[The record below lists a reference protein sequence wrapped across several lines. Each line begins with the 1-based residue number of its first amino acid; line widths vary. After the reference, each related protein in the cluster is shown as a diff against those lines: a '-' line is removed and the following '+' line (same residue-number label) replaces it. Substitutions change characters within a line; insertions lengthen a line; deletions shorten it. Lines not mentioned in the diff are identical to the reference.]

1 MAISIDNAEMNAAI
15 RGIGFRHLGCEGLRV
30 ERALG
35 RAFLLVEPSVL
46 ERLAETAFAEVQHF
60 FRASH
65 LAQLRAILDDPEAS
79 PGDRLVAMELLKNT
93 VVAAGGL
100 FPSCQDT
107 GTAQVYGWKG
117 ETVLVGGDPVAALEA
132 GIARCW
138 ATRNLRS
145 SHLAPLSMYEERD
158 TGTNLPAQIK
168 LYASSGDTLRLLFV
182 AKGGGSANKTFLFQE
197 TKRLLDPDRL
207 LAFLEEKIRTLGTA
221 ACPPYHLAIV
231 VGGLSAEQCLETVKL
246 ASCRA
251 LDDLPPEGDPTG
263 RAFRDRETE
272 ARVLEATRRLGL
284 GAQLLGKY
292 LCHDVRVIRLPR
304 HAGSLPVGLGVSC
317 SADRQILARI
327 DREGVWLEELEHDP
341 ARFLPEHP
349 IDPTA
354 AVPIDL
360 DRPMAAIR
368 TDLARLEVGTPVLLS
383 GTMVVARDQVFA
395 AVARRRAAGEPWPAW
410 LREHPV
416 YHAGP
421 ARAPEGFPTG
431 SFGPTTAARM
441 DAYMP
446 EMMAEGA
453 ALVTVAKGNRSAL
466 FRDACRR
473 FGGFYLAAIG
483 GAAAVTARE
492 RIRGAEVIAFP
503 ELGMEAVRRIRVD
516 GFPAFLVVD
525 DKGDDLYASTATGGG

>member
-1 MAISIDNAEMNAAI
+1 MNAIASCH
-15 RGIGFRHLGCEGLRV
+15 RCFELLPLAGMRR

-35 RAFLLVEPSVL
+35 RDFLLIEPDLLTELS
-46 ERLAETAFAEVQHF
+46 ERAFRDVQHF

-79 PGDRLVAMELLKNT
+79 EGDRFVAMELLKNA

-107 GTAQVYGWKG
+107 GTATVYGWKG
-117 ETVLVGGDPVAALEA
+117 EQVLIEGDPVAALEA

-138 ATRNLRS
+138 AKGNLRS
-145 SHLAPLSMYEERD
+145 SHLAPLSMYEEKD

-168 LYASSGDTLRLLFV
+168 LYATTGDRLRLLFI

-197 TKRLLDPDRL
+197 TKRLLEPERL
-207 LAFLEEKIRTLGTA
+207 LAFLDEKIRTLGTA

-231 VGGLSAEQCLETVKL
+231 IGGLSAEQCLETVKL
-246 ASCRA
+246 ASARA
-251 LDDLPPEGDPTG
+251 LDDLPTSGDPAG
-263 RAFRDRETE
+263 RPFRDLELERAVL
-272 ARVLEATRRLGL
+272 ARTRRMGL

-317 SADRQILARI
+317 SADRQIEALVSA
-327 DREGVWLEELEHDP
+327 DGVFLEELERDP
-341 ARFLPEHP
+341 ARFLPDRAVALEQ
-349 IDPTA
+349 

-368 TDLARLEVGTPVLLS
+368 ADLARLPVGTPVLLS
-383 GTMVVARDQVFA
+383 GTMIVARDQVFA
-395 AVARRRAAGEPWPAW
+395 AVAKRRAAGAPLPAY
-410 LREHPV
+410 LRDHPI

-421 ARAPEGFPTG
+421 ARAPEGWPTG

-441 DAYMP
+441 DPYMP
-446 EMMAEGA
+446 EFQAEGA
-453 ALVTVAKGNRSAL
+453 ALVTVAKGNRSPL
-466 FRDACRR
+466 VVESCKKH
-473 FGGFYLAAIG
+473 GGFYLAAIG
-483 GAAAVTARE
+483 GAAAVTAKE
-492 RIRGAEVIAFP
+492 RIHAVEVIDFP
-503 ELGMEAVRRIRVD
+503 EFGMEAVHRITVHD
-516 GFPAFLVVD
+516 FPAFLVID
-525 DKGDDLYASTATGGG
+525 DKGNDLYTLRN

>member
-1 MAISIDNAEMNAAI
+1 MSLEPSRAET
-15 RGIGFRHLGCEGLRV
+15 RFRPLPLPGLRR

-35 RAFLLVEPSVL
+35 RDFLLVEPEL
-46 ERLAETAFAEVQHF
+46 LAALAETAFAEVQHF

-79 PGDRLVAMELLKNT
+79 TGDRFVAMELLKNA
-93 VVAAGGL
+93 VVASGGL

-107 GTAQVYGWKG
+107 GTATVYGWKG
-117 ETVLVGGDPVAALEA
+117 ERVLVEGDPVAALEA

-138 ATRNLRS
+138 ASRNLRS

-168 LYASSGDTLRLLFV
+168 LYAGNGDRLRLLFL

-246 ASCRA
+246 ASARA
-251 LDDLPPEGDPTG
+251 LDDLPATGDATG
-263 RAFRDRETE
+263 RAFRDRECE
-272 ARVLEATRRLGL
+272 RRLLERTRQIGI

-317 SADRQILARI
+317 SADRQIEALVSS
-327 DREGVWLEELEHDP
+327 EGVFLEELERDP
-341 ARFLPEHP
+341 ARFLP
-349 IDPTA
+349 DR
-354 AVPIDL
+354 AVDLAEAVSIDL

-368 TDLARLEVGTPVLLS
+368 ADLARLAVGTPVRLT
-383 GTMVVARDQVFA
+383 GTLIVARDQVFA
-395 AVARRRAAGEPWPAW
+395 ALARRRAAGEPLPAY
-410 LREHPV
+410 LRHHPI

-421 ARAPEGFPTG
+421 ARAPEGFPAG

-441 DAYMP
+441 DPYMP
-446 EMMAEGA
+446 DFQAEGA
-453 ALVTVAKGNRSAL
+453 ALVTVAKGNRTAL
-466 FRDACRR
+466 VVESCKKN
-473 FGGFYLAAIG
+473 GGFYLAGIG
-483 GAAAVTARE
+483 GAAAVTAKDC
-492 RIRGAEVIAFP
+492 IRSVEVIDFP
-503 ELGMEAVRRIRVD
+503 EFGMEAVHRIRVD
-516 GFPAFLVVD
+516 GFPAFLVID
-525 DKGDDLYASTATGGG
+525 DKGHDLYGWSGPG

>member
-1 MAISIDNAEMNAAI
+1 MTRDTPIAGRAFRSLSIP
-15 RGIGFRHLGCEGLRV
+15 GLRV

-35 RAFLLVEPSVL
+35 REFLLVEPEL
-46 ERLAETAFAEVQHF
+46 LAALAETAFAEVQHF

-79 PGDRLVAMELLKNT
+79 AGDRFVAMELLKNA
-93 VVAAGGL
+93 VVASGGL

-107 GTAQVYGWKG
+107 GTATVYGWKG
-117 ETVLVGGDPVAALEA
+117 EAVLVEGDPVAALEA

-145 SHLAPLSMYEERD
+145 SHLAPLSMHEERD
-158 TGTNLPAQIK
+158 TGTNLPAQIE
-168 LYASSGDTLRLLFV
+168 LGAVSGDRFRLLFV

-231 VGGLSAEQCLETVKL
+231 VGGLSAEQCLKTVKL
-246 ASCRA
+246 ASTRA
-251 LDDLPPEGDPTG
+251 LDDLPTAGDASG
-263 RAFRDRETE
+263 RAFRDLETE
-272 ARVLEATRRLGL
+272 RRVLELTRRIGI

-317 SADRQILARI
+317 SADRQIEAFVSPA
-327 DREGVWLEELEHDP
+327 GVFLEELEHDP
-341 ARFLPEHP
+341 ARFLPERP
-349 IDPTA
+349 VDLA
-354 AVPIDL
+354 EAVAIDL

-368 TDLARLEVGTPVLLS
+368 AELARLPIGTPLLLS
-383 GTMVVARDQVFA
+383 GTMIVARDQVFA
-395 AVARRRAAGEPWPAW
+395 ALAKRRAAGVALPAY
-410 LREHPV
+410 LRDHPI

-421 ARAPEGFPTG
+421 ARAPEGWPAG

-441 DAYMP
+441 DPYMP
-446 EMMAEGA
+446 DFQAEGA
-453 ALVTVAKGNRSAL
+453 ALVTVAKGNRSGL
-466 FRDACRR
+466 VVRSCEKN
-473 FGGFYLAAIG
+473 GGFYLAGIG
-483 GAAAVTARE
+483 GAAAVTAKD
-492 RIRGAEVIAFP
+492 RIRAVEVIDFP
-503 ELGMEAVRRIRVD
+503 EFGMEAVHRIEVD
-516 GFPAFLVVD
+516 GFPAFLVID
-525 DKGDDLYASTATGGG
+525 DKGNDLYGARVAGR